1 LSAASR
7 IEWALSDEP
16 RTAPQSVQDVV
27 VQLTVTDTKNINTE
41 SPLVTLPVELKNI
54 LQKEA
59 KGEIKPMQSAVIA
72 GFINNQPDEGSML
85 FLRSFV
91 RSVPAIQTIVLRYTS
106 EKGKTYAQG
115 LLKALGF
122 VEGTNVRLRQVS
134 PSTNSL
140 PETPDIQMYKDAVE
154 MEIR

>member
-1 LSAASR
+1 
-7 IEWALSDEP
+7 
-16 RTAPQSVQDVV
+16 
-27 VQLTVTDTKNINTE
+27 
-41 SPLVTLPVELKNI
+41 
-54 LQKEA
+54 
-59 KGEIKPMQSAVIA
+59 
-72 GFINNQPDEGSML
+72 
-85 FLRSFV
+85 
-91 RSVPAIQTIVLRYTS
+91 LRYTS
-106 EKGKTYAQG
+106 EQGKAHAQG